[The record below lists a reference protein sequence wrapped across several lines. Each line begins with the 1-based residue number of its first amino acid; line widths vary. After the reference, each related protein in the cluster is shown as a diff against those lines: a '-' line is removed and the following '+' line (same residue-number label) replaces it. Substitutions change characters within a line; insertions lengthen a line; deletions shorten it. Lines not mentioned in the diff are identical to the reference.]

1 MWNTRLPDYSV
12 AGSSD
17 TTVYILHGLYGGK
30 EYWQP
35 LSARLVNDGYRVVA
49 WDAPGYGI
57 SPPDPD
63 FNHANAAAACARLVA
78 KTGTQKNI
86 IFGHSMGG
94 SIALRVNPLIPGL
107 INGFVMCA
115 SLGYIGNQSAS
126 QKEEFFR
133 SRQTDA
139 TDTQEIRRKSLDMVG
154 AMMAPGASGDYVEL
168 VKRVGATTPPHAV
181 KASLK
186 AIGESN
192 EKDAMTALA
201 AIRYP
206 SLFIA
211 GELDK
216 TAHAASIKTN
226 ADKVPG
232 SQFEVIAGAGH
243 YPWAEKQDEFWSKL
257 APFLA
262 RCVDGGKAASRR

>member
-1 MWNTRLPDYSV
+1 MWDTRLPDYLV
-12 AGSSD
+12 AGSSE
-17 TTVYILHGLYGGK
+17 TTIYILHGLYGGK

-35 LSARLVNDGYRVVA
+35 LAGRLVESGYRVVA

-57 SPPDPD
+57 SPPNPG
-63 FNHANAAAACARLVA
+63 FNHATAAAACARLVA
-78 KTGTQKNI
+78 KTCTQKNI

-94 SIALRVNPLIPGL
+94 SIGLRVNPLIPGL
-107 INGFVMCA
+107 INGFIMCA

-126 QKEEFFR
+126 QKENFFKQ
-133 SRQTDA
+133 RQTDA
-139 TDTQEIRRKSLDMVG
+139 TETQEIQRKSRDMVA

-168 VKRVGATTPPHAV
+168 VKRVGAGTPPHAV
-181 KASLK
+181 KAALN

-192 EKDAMTALA
+192 EADAMAALA

-216 TAHAASIKTN
+216 TAHAESIRKN
-226 ADKVPG
+226 AEKVPG
-232 SQFEVIAGAGH
+232 SQFEVIPGAGH
-243 YPWAEKQDEFWSKL
+243 YPWAENLDAFWSKL
-257 APFLA
+257 EPFLA
-262 RCVDGGKAASRR
+262 RVR